1 MTELKHLPIMEVEVI
16 DNLVLNQH
24 GKFLDCTF
32 GRGGHSTTILK
43 KLSMDGKLI
52 ALDKDKEAI
61 THSQIINDKR
71 FGSIHTS
78 IIDYTK
84 TLKKKVLM
92 EFLWT

>member
-1 MTELKHLPIMEVEVI
+1 
-16 DNLVLNQH
+16 
-24 GKFLDCTF
+24 
-32 GRGGHSTTILK
+32 
-43 KLSMDGKLI
+43 MDGKLI

-78 IIDYTK
+78 IIDYAK